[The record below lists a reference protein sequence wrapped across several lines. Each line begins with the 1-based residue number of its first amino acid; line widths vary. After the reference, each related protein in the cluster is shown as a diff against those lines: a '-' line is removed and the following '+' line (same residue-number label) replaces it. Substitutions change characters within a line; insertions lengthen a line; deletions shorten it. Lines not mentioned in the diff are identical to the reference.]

1 MLFEELLRPRSYYTH
16 PMAVS
21 DGDREK
27 FFPLIEKKYGEKMA
41 YWFAVMKKLEGQKY
55 PEQIAY
61 LRENFGFSQAH
72 ANALVMY
79 SRGSTSSK
87 RHETPAAYFKTI
99 DARQAKKVKEIIK
112 VITTKYP
119 DLELVMAWNQ
129 PMLKRGTDYV
139 FGASVSTNHISIA
152 PWGDVLKTFASKFE
166 KLDGIRVNQK
176 TIAIPNDWE
185 IDSKLLLAMI
195 TARLKEIR

>member
-1 MLFEELLRPRSYYTH
+1 
-16 PMAVS
+16 MAVS

-41 YWFAVMKKLEGQKY
+41 YWFAIMKKLEGQKY

-61 LRENFGFSQAH
+61 LRENYGFSQAH

-87 RHETPAAYFKTI
+87 RHETPAAYFKSI
-99 DARQAKKVKEIIK
+99 DTKQAKKVREIIK
-112 VITTKYP
+112 VIKTKYP
-119 DLELVMAWNQ
+119 DLELVIAWNQ

-152 PWGDVLKTFASKFE
+152 PWGDVLKTFAPKFE
-166 KLDGIRVNQK
+166 KLEGVRVNKK
-176 TIAIPNDWE
+176 TIAIPNDWKV
-185 IDSKLLLAMI
+185 DSKLLLAMI
-195 TARLKEIR
+195 AARLKELK